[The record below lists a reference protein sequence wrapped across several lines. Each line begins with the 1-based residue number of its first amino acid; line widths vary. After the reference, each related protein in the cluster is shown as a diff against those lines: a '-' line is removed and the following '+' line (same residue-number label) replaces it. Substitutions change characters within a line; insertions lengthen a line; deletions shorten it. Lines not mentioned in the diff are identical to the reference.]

1 MFEQIVAYGL
11 SQKEAVKDYPFGAD
25 PLVLKV
31 GGKMFALLTEKDG
44 ISHVSLKC
52 DPVIA
57 ENLREQNKA
66 IKPGYHL
73 NKKHWNTI
81 EVDNSFPLE
90 DLYSM
95 IDHSYELVFKG
106 LTKAQ
111 RESITMRIRSTDL

>member
-106 LTKAQ
+106 LTKAK
-111 RESITMRIRSTDL
+111 REAITMRIRSTDL

>member
-73 NKKHWNTI
+73 NKRHWNTI

-95 IDHSYELVFKG
+95 IDHSYELAFKG

-111 RESITMRIRSTDL
+111 REAITMRIRTTDM

>member
-1 MFEQIVAYGL
+1 MFEKIVAYGL

-31 GGKMFALLTEKDG
+31 GGKMFALLTKKDG

-57 ENLREQNKA
+57 ENLRQQNKA

-73 NKKHWNTI
+73 NKKHWNTV
-81 EVDNSFPLE
+81 EVDDRFPLE

-95 IDHSYELVFKG
+95 IDHSYELVFKN

-111 RESITMRIRSTDL
+111 REAITMRIRSTDL

>member
-31 GGKMFALLTEKDG
+31 GGKMFALLTAKDG

-57 ENLREQNKA
+57 ENLRQQNKA

-73 NKKHWNTI
+73 NKKHWNTV

-95 IDHSYELVFKG
+95 IDHSYELVFKS

-111 RESITMRIRSTDL
+111 REAITMRIRATDL

>member
-11 SQKEAVKDYPFGAD
+11 SQKEAVKDYPFGVD

-44 ISHVSLKC
+44 ITHVSLKC

-57 ENLREQNKA
+57 ENLREQNKT

-111 RESITMRIRSTDL
+111 REAITMRIRTTDL

>member
-1 MFEQIVAYGL
+1 M

-57 ENLREQNKA
+57 ENLRQQNKA

-73 NKKHWNTI
+73 NKKHWNTV

-95 IDHSYELVFKG
+95 IDHSYELVFKS

-111 RESITMRIRSTDL
+111 REAITMRIRATDL

>member
-44 ISHVSLKC
+44 VSHVSLKC

-57 ENLREQNKA
+57 ENLRQQNKA

-73 NKKHWNTI
+73 NKKHWNTV
-81 EVDNSFPLE
+81 EVDNGFPLE

-95 IDHSYELVFKG
+95 IDHSYELVFKS

-111 RESITMRIRSTDL
+111 REAITMRIRATDL

>member
-31 GGKMFALLTEKDG
+31 GGKMFALLTEKGG

-57 ENLREQNKA
+57 ENLRQQNKA

-73 NKKHWNTI
+73 NKKHWNTV

-95 IDHSYELVFKG
+95 IDHSYELVFKS

-111 RESITMRIRSTDL
+111 REAITMRIRATDL